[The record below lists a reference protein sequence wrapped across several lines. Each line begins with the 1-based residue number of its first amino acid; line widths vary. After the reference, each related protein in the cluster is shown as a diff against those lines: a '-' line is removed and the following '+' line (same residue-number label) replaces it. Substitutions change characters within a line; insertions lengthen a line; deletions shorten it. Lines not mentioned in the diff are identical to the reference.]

1 VSDSTWD
8 ANKRHIIQ
16 YYQGL
21 LNDHGP
27 STLVADA
34 TTIENQ
40 RIRYEVLAVMADYN
54 GKSVLDVGCGLGW
67 FAEYLSWKFV
77 DVKYTGVDISPL
89 LIEQAQKLYPHQQ
102 FMCADILEDELPQHD
117 IVVCNGIFYLLQWT
131 PYKYMFEIIRQ
142 GYEIAKEAVLFTS
155 LNGHLAEGKLSMS
168 APDVPQNGEF
178 WARPDLVLGFVMDLC
193 PKVVLRA
200 DYLPQDFACSLRKI

>member
-1 VSDSTWD
+1 MSDSTWT
-8 ANKRHIIQ
+8 ANKRHIVQ

-34 TTIENQ
+34 STIENQ
-40 RIRYEVLAVMADYN
+40 RIRYEVLAEMADYN
-54 GKSVLDVGCGLGW
+54 GKSILDVGCGLGW

-77 DVKYTGVDISPL
+77 NVKYTGVDISPL

-102 FMCADILEDELPQHD
+102 FMCADIVEDQLPNHD

-131 PYKYMFEIIRQ
+131 PYKYMFDIIRR
-142 GYEIAKEAVLFTS
+142 GYEIANEAVLFTS
-155 LNGHLAEGKLSMS
+155 LNGH
-168 APDVPQNGEF
+168 DVSHKGEF

-200 DYLPQDFACSLRKI
+200 DYLPQDFACVLRKI

>member
-117 IVVCNGIFYLLQWT
+117 IVVCNGIFYLLQLT
-131 PYKYMFEIIRQ
+131 PYKYMFEIIRR
-142 GYEIAKEAVLFTS
+142 GYEIVNEALLFTS
-155 LNGHLAEGKLSMS
+155 LNGHEMMTSVS
-168 APDVPQNGEF
+168 HNGEF

-193 PKVVLRA
+193 TKVVLRA

>member
-1 VSDSTWD
+1 MSDSTWD

-117 IVVCNGIFYLLQWT
+117 IVVCNGIFYLLQLT
-131 PYKYMFEIIRQ
+131 PYKYMFEIIRR
-142 GYEIAKEAVLFTS
+142 GYEIVNEALLFTS
-155 LNGHLAEGKLSMS
+155 LNGHEMMTSVS
-168 APDVPQNGEF
+168 HNGEF

-193 PKVVLRA
+193 TKVVLRA

>member
-1 VSDSTWD
+1 M
-8 ANKRHIIQ
+8 Q

-34 TTIENQ
+34 STIENQ
-40 RIRYEVLAVMADYN
+40 RIRYEVLAEMADYN

-77 DVKYTGVDISPL
+77 DVKYMGVDISPS

-102 FMCADILEDELPQHD
+102 FICADIVEDQLPNHD

-131 PYKYMFEIIRQ
+131 PYKYMFEIIRR
-142 GYEIAKEAVLFTS
+142 GYEVAKEALLFTS
-155 LNGHLAEGKLSMS
+155 LNGHHAHASK
-168 APDVPQNGEF
+168 NGEF

-193 PKVVLRA
+193 PKVVFRA
-200 DYLPQDFACSLRKI
+200 DYLPQDFACSLRKT

>member
-1 VSDSTWD
+1 M
-8 ANKRHIIQ
+8 Q

-34 TTIENQ
+34 STIENQ
-40 RIRYEVLAVMADYN
+40 RIRYEVLAEMADYN

-77 DVKYTGVDISPL
+77 DVKYTGIDISPS

-102 FMCADILEDELPQHD
+102 FICADILEDELPQHD

-131 PYKYMFEIIRQ
+131 PYKYMFEIIRR
-142 GYEIAKEAVLFTS
+142 GYDVAKEALLFTS
-155 LNGHLAEGKLSMS
+155 LNGH
-168 APDVPQNGEF
+168 DVSDNGEF

-193 PKVVLRA
+193 PKVVFRA
-200 DYLPQDFACSLRKI
+200 DYLAQDFACSLRKI